1 MNSPKRRWSPGRAA
15 LTKRLV
21 RLPTDGPRFFEVVS
35 YGRAGPQMP
44 ARFSPAQIDQ
54 ISRTVRH
61 TPEVMVKVTGGG
73 TRRGAVAAHFA
84 YLSRHGTLEIE
95 TDEGE
100 RIGRREEHKR
110 LLDDWHLELTAGQYR
125 TQTEDGPARRPAK
138 LVHNIVLSMPRSTPP
153 GQGSHRR
160 A

>member
-1 MNSPKRRWSPGRAA
+1 MSSPGRRSWPGRAA

-35 YGRAGPQMP
+35 YGLP

-73 TRRGAVAAHFA
+73 ARRGAVAAHLA
-84 YLSRHGTLEIE
+84 YLSRQGTLEIE

-100 RIGRREEHKR
+100 IFLGSPQPVLPTTRMAAAMKDADHHRSVAVDEETPKGNRCKR
-110 LLDDWHLELTAGQYR
+110 
-125 TQTEDGPARRPAK
+125 ARRNDP
-138 LVHNIVLSMPRSTPP
+138 
-153 GQGSHRR
+153 
-160 A
+160 